1 MTAPKPISTCSPAT
15 RSGTIRMDTR
25 SGTPPHSTVAS
36 SPQTASTQ
44 PGAVTHIALFLTAPC
59 S

>member
-1 MTAPKPISTCSPAT
+1 MTAPKPISTCSPGT
-15 RSGTIRMDTR
+15 RSGTILMDTR

-36 SPQTASTQ
+36 SPQTASTR
-44 PGAVTHIALFLTAPC
+44 PGAVTHIADPLSVPC